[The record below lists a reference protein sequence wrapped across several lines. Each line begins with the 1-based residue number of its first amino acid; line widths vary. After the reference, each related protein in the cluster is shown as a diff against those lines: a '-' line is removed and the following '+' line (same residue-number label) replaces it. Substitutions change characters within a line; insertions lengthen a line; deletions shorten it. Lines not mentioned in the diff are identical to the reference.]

1 MSFRPPD
8 FVIDPADPFK
18 HDRLNRRARVES
30 LCQRIQD
37 DPGPLVV
44 AVNGD
49 YGSGKSVFLKM
60 CAAHLRQ
67 GGTAVYEFDAWQ
79 ESHTNNPL
87 IDLVSALKKREPAF
101 KRLLKIAVDIA
112 PAMSTVVEPVAGI
125 GSVVAWWRRI
135 RRKTDRESSQFDTWQ
150 NVSKQREEFHAE
162 LQKTAVK
169 QEHNIVVLV
178 DELDRCFPHQALQ
191 VLNVIRHLFD
201 VPGVVVIVAMNQL
214 ELEHRVKQVYGQE
227 SKADIFLAR
236 FWDLPITLKP
246 LASSEMDTYLNSAID
261 GAGISNRLNTL
272 SDSYSYPILRLL
284 VERTGM
290 SLRDIQQALRYLA
303 AVLTNVADPGVPSS
317 NPLDGRRLVEQMV
330 MAAFVLRVVHRPT
343 YDDWISGNRDGFFAV
358 SVLRKELEIEPEN
371 VVGVQMT
378 ALLLS
383 VSLDVRFVETADDFV
398 SRFATEQ
405 VGDEGL
411 ARQVWVTCKDAEPYL
426 VGWSPTLDRLDELL
440 NLLD

>member
-8 FVIDPADPFK
+8 FIIDPEHPFK
-18 HDRLNRRARVES
+18 HDRLNRRARVEA
-30 LCQRIQD
+30 LCQRVLD

-49 YGSGKSVFLKM
+49 FGSGKSVFLKM
-60 CAAHLRQ
+60 CAAHLRK

-87 IDLVSALKKREPAF
+87 IDLVSVLKKREPAF
-101 KRLLKIAVDIA
+101 KRLLTIAVYIGS
-112 PAMSTVVEPVAGI
+112 AMSAVVEPVAGI
-125 GSVVAWWRRI
+125 GSVAAWWRRA

-150 NVSKQREEFHAE
+150 NVSKQRETFHAE
-162 LQKTAVK
+162 LQKTAAK
-169 QEHNIVVLV
+169 QDHNIVVLV

-201 VPGVVVIVAMNQL
+201 VPGVVVVLAVNQL

-227 SKADIFLAR
+227 TKADIFLTR
-236 FWDLPITLKP
+236 FWDLSITLKP
-246 LASSEMDTYLNSAID
+246 LASSELDSFLD
-261 GAGISNRLNTL
+261 GAINRAGIGGRLNTL

-284 VERTGM
+284 VEQTGM
-290 SLRDIQQALRYLA
+290 SLRDIQQALHYLA
-303 AVLTNVADPGVPSS
+303 AVLTNVADPSVPSN
-317 NPLDGRRLVEQMV
+317 NPLDGRRHVEQMV

-358 SVLRKELEIEPEN
+358 SALRKELEIEPEN
-371 VVGVQMT
+371 VVCVQMM

-405 VGDEGL
+405 VGGEGL
-411 ARQVWVTCKDAEPYL
+411 ARQVWVQCKNAEPYL